1 MKAAAAASLTR
12 DELPAVM
19 FHVIWDI
26 TTAFGLRSR
35 DGRFPR
41 LNRHRALLAAE
52 YQASVRPLCPHRS
65 AKIYRAGGSE

>member
-1 MKAAAAASLTR
+1 MKTAAAASLTG
-12 DELPAVM
+12 DKLPAVM
-19 FHVIWDI
+19 FHVIWNI

-52 YQASVRPLCPHRS
+52 YQPSVRRLCPHRS
-65 AKIYRAGGSE
+65 AKI